1 MKNNMGR
8 RVKLT
13 ESFLNKM
20 INETIEEVLS
30 EGHVDNNVND
40 KWEKAQEIIGAENML
55 SYLYTFLDSDII
67 EEFIEQL
74 ERVYELPLSDNEDD
88 LEDEDYDDEY

>member
-1 MKNNMGR
+1 MGR

-20 INETIEEVLS
+20 INETIKEVLS
-30 EGHVDNNVND
+30 EVHFDNDVND
-40 KWEKAQEIIGAENML
+40 KWKKAQEMIGAECML
-55 SYLYTFLDSDII
+55 DYLYSFLDGDTIEDFI
-67 EEFIEQL
+67 EEL
-74 ERVYELPLSDNEDD
+74 ERVYELPLSEEDE

>member
-30 EGHVDNNVND
+30 EEHVDNDVND
-40 KWEKAQEIIGAENML
+40 KWEKAQEIIGAENVL
-55 SYLYTFLDSDII
+55 SYLYTFLDSDTIN
-67 EEFIEQL
+67 EFIEEL
-74 ERVYELPLSDNEDD
+74 ERVYELPLSEEDD